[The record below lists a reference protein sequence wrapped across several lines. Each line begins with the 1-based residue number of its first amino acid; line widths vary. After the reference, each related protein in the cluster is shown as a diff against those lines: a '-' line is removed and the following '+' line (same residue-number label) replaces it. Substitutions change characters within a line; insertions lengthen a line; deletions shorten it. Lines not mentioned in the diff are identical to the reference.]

1 MKKRNSLI
9 EFYRFFFAIN
19 VLICHGF
26 LPFERHYFGPDRVS
40 VEFFFILSGYL
51 FYRSL
56 SKLSEMNTVDALKA
70 TLVSKLKPLL
80 IPMIIGMV
88 CNGVLNY
95 LTNHTPVFEV
105 FRYLWYIPAMLITL
119 MVYTLLRKLI
129 KKDKPF
135 WCLVGCLFVIATL
148 LRFSGNERLFF
159 FDYIRSTA
167 SISLGMLIA
176 KLPRPTFKNKAVSW
190 IVLLVIAT
198 ATLLTVIFGLAEDNV
213 AYEALLD
220 ILLYPALI
228 YFTFGVEFHFAPFN
242 YLGALSF
249 GIYAFQCPA
258 RLMAHIGMP
267 SSWIPFGF
275 VFVAA
280 IVEDLIKRIIKKKKM
295 KASTEK
301 HLKAD

>member
-26 LPFERHYFGPDRVS
+26 LPFERTFFGPDRVS
-40 VEFFFILSGYL
+40 VEFFFILSGFL
-51 FYRSL
+51 FYKSL
-56 SKLSEMNTVDALKA
+56 KKIAEMNTIDAVRS
-70 TLVSKLKPLL
+70 TFVSKIKPLL
-80 IPMIIGMV
+80 IPMLIGMA

-95 LTNHTPVFEV
+95 LTNHKPVFEV

-119 MVYTLLRKLI
+119 IVYVVIRKLI
-129 KKDKPF
+129 KNDKVF
-135 WCLVGCLFVIATL
+135 WCLVGCLFAIATL
-148 LRFSGNERLFF
+148 LRFSGNETLFF

-176 KLPRPTFKNKAVSW
+176 KLPKPAFKSKALSW
-190 IVLLVIAT
+190 IILLSIAITTLLV
-198 ATLLTVIFGLAEDNV
+198 VFFGLAEDNV

-220 ILLYPALI
+220 VVLYPALI
-228 YFTFGVEFHFAPFN
+228 YLTFAVEFHFAPFN

-267 SSWIPFGF
+267 SPWIPFVF

-280 IVEDLIKRIIKKKKM
+280 ITEDVIKRLIRKRKTKNEENKGN
-295 KASTEK
+295 
-301 HLKAD
+301 